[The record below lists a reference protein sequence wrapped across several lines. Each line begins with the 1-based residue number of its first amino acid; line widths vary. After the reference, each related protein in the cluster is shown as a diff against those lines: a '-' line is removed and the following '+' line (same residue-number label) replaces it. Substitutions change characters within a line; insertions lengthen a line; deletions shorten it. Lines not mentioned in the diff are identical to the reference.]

1 MSLQA
6 ITPAAQ
12 PVHATHA
19 EAAFGRLH
27 ADILSGTL
35 KPGDRMHI
43 GRLQKAYRVGATPL
57 REALSKL
64 TSLDLV
70 TAQGQR
76 GFRVAPVSVEN
87 LIDVTRIRATLEIA
101 ALRLA
106 LASGDRDWEAA
117 IVAAEHRLRGCPKLD
132 GKQIAEQW
140 YVCNRAFH
148 DALVA
153 AAKSPQLMAFRSK
166 IHDFSDRYQRLA
178 GQAGFPGRDI
188 DAEHTEIMQRALKR
202 DVDGIAVLIVEHFVT
217 TAHDILSRNLSKPRD
232 ARRIADELR
241 ASIDVAAG
249 LKRNGIAGRGRT
261 RKSA

>member
-1 MSLQA
+1 MRRRLSA
-6 ITPAAQ
+6 GFTP
-12 PVHATHA
+12 TSS
-19 EAAFGRLH
+19 
-27 ADILSGTL
+27 SGTL

-43 GRLQKAYRVGATPL
+43 GRLQQTYRVGATPL

-87 LIDVTRIRATLEIA
+87 LIDVTRTRATLEIA

-106 LASGDRDWEAA
+106 LASGDRNWEAS
-117 IVAAEHRLRGCPKLD
+117 IVAAEHRLRGSRKLE
-132 GKQIAEQW
+132 GKRISEQW
-140 YVCNRAFH
+140 YVNNRAFH

-153 AAKSPQLMAFRSK
+153 AANSPQLMTFRSK

-188 DAEHTEIMQRALKR
+188 DAEHSEIMQRALKR
-202 DVDGIAVLIVEHFVT
+202 DFNGIAASIVEHFV
-217 TAHDILSRNLSKPRD
+217 DDRS
-232 ARRIADELR
+232 
-241 ASIDVAAG
+241 
-249 LKRNGIAGRGRT
+249 
-261 RKSA
+261 